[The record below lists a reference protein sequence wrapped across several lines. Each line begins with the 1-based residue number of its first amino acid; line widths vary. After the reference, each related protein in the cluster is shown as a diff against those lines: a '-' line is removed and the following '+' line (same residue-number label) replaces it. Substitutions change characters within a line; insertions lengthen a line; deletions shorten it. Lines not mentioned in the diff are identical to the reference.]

1 MLNNRALPATRPKPC
16 LSRSYV
22 VFLYLGSSFS
32 LFYLSLLSPSLAPA
46 KVLSSDSVLIVVAV
60 TRSRYGRKDKRP
72 LDPPPVV
79 QVKCYQIARQG
90 SAEQGGREFDTY
102 E

>member
-1 MLNNRALPATRPKPC
+1 MRTGGLRLPGK
-16 LSRSYV
+16 SYMTDIFREV
-22 VFLYLGSSFS
+22 DEELRRDRLEKLWKRYG
-32 LFYLSLLSPSLAPA
+32 
-46 KVLSSDSVLIVVAV
+46 VLIVVAV